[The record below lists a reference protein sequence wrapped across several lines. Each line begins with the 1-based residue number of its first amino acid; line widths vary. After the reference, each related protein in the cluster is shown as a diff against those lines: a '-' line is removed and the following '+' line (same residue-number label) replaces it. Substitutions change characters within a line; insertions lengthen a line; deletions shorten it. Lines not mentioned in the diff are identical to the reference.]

1 MITKPLKNK
10 IRKKRQLR
18 IRNKISGTPDMPR
31 LNVFRSNKQ
40 IYAQLIDV
48 VNGVT
53 DGIDDMTDS
62 VTGSS
67 NTGSPANGN
76 TRASAS
82 PSASPVKK

>member
-1 MITKPLKNK
+1 MNKVDFVAAVAEKAGISKKDAGNAVGDAIDGITD
-10 IRKKRQLR
+10 
-18 IRNKISGTPDMPR
+18 GVD
-31 LNVFRSNKQ
+31 
-40 IYAQLIDV
+40 DV

-53 DGIDDMTDS
+53 EGIDDMTDS

-82 PSASPVKK
+82 PSVSPVKK